1 MRNGRITKQ
10 KQKNNE
16 VGAPKGLN
24 ASLFFIMRFTN
35 AYMIEDRTVSLRG
48 IGEPLDWVPRGKTVR
63 RTVPPPLLI
72 FLFGWGFHALWGAAK
87 GVAFGNY
94 SLLKKAGENFR
105 LVFNHSACY
114 FLIIS

>member
-1 MRNGRITKQ
+1 MFLLCVLQCVCDRGQNG
-10 KQKNNE
+10 
-16 VGAPKGLN
+16 VLW
-24 ASLFFIMRFTN
+24 
-35 AYMIEDRTVSLRG
+35 D
-48 IGEPLDWVPRGKTVR
+48 IGEPLDWVPHGKTVR
-63 RTVPPPLLI
+63 WTVLPPLLI
-72 FLFGWGFHALWGAAK
+72 FLFGWGFHALRDAAK